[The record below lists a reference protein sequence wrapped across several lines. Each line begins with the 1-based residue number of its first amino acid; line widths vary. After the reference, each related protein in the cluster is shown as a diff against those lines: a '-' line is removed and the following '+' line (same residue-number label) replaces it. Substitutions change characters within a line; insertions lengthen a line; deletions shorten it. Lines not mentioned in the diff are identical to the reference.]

1 MRKLKDESNY
11 IEEKDPAHA
20 EKEKFRRSLLFPLL
34 FIAVLWIIKMA
45 ETAFELDLAFLGI
58 FPRSI
63 KGLPG
68 IITSPFIHGSYKH
81 LFNNTFPLLFLSVT
95 LFYFYRPIHFKIFIY
110 SFVFT
115 GICVWAGA
123 RPAYHIGAS
132 GLIYG
137 LAAFLFLSG
146 IIRNSI
152 RLMAISLIVTFL
164 YGSMIWGI
172 LPLNERISWESHL
185 WGAIS
190 GVALAI
196 IYRKHGPQRISY
208 EWEWEETEEEEN
220 EDINNQ
226 YFS

>member
-1 MRKLKDESNY
+1 MEQPD
-11 IEEKDPAHA
+11 IHTEKSASQL
-20 EKEKFRRSLLFPLL
+20 EKERFRRSLLFPLL
-34 FIAVLWIIKMA
+34 FIAILWIVKFA
-45 ETAFELDLAFLGI
+45 ETAFQFDLYFLGI
-58 FPRSI
+58 YPRTL

-81 LFNNTFPLLFLSVT
+81 LFNNTFPLLFLSVA
-95 LFYFYRPIHFKIFIY
+95 LFYFYRPIHFKVFWY
-110 SFVFT
+110 SYLFT

-123 RPAYHIGAS
+123 RASWHIGAS

-146 IIRNSI
+146 IIRNNI

-172 LPLNERISWESHL
+172 LPLNGKISWESHL

-190 GVALAI
+190 GLVLAF
-196 IYRKHGPQRISY
+196 IYRKYGPKRKIY
-208 EWEWEETEEEEN
+208 EWEWEEEEEEEESDVEGN
-220 EDINNQ
+220 EEKI
-226 YFS
+226 